1 MKKIFCYIVLLISL
15 MGCSKSPGELTQ
27 ERIEND
33 LNENGIHGKITIYE
47 KTEDKDSIDLTVN
60 VEGDTRNTDSYMT
73 YKVEDG
79 EWVLD
84 KLYIKIHNPNYI
96 E

>member
-1 MKKIFCYIVLLISL
+1 MKKIFCYMVLVISL
-15 MGCSKSPGELTQ
+15 IGCGKSPGELTQ

-33 LNENGIHGKITIYE
+33 LNENGIHGEMNIIDRK
-47 KTEDKDSIDLTVN
+47 EDKDSIDLTVN

-84 KLYIKIHNPNYI
+84 KLYIKIHNPNYR

>member
-1 MKKIFCYIVLLISL
+1 MKKIFCYMVLVISL
-15 MGCSKSPGELTQ
+15 IGCGKNPDELTQ

-33 LNENGIHGKITIYE
+33 LNENGIHGEMNIIDRKE
-47 KTEDKDSIDLTVN
+47 GKDSIDLTVN

-84 KLYIKIHNPNYI
+84 ELYIKIHNPNYR

>member
-1 MKKIFCYIVLLISL
+1 MVLVISL
-15 MGCSKSPGELTQ
+15 IGCSKSPGELTQ

-33 LNENGIHGKITIYE
+33 LNENGIHGEMNIIDRK
-47 KTEDKDSIDLTVN
+47 EDKDSIDLTVN

-79 EWVLD
+79 EWVLY
-84 KLYIKIHNPNYI
+84 KLYIKIHNPNYR